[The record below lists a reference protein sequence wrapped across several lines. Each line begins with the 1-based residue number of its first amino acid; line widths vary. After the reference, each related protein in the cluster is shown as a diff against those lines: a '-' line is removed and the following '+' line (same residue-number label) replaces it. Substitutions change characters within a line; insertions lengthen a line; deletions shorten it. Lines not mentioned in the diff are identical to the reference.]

1 MKKPS
6 ITAHTMVKN
15 EARFV
20 WYAVMSVIDHVD
32 KVLLWDTGSTDGTV
46 EICKEIKKLRGTKVD
61 FRQIDQS
68 DILDFTRA
76 RREMLEATTTDWF
89 LMVDA
94 DEVWWDDSIRKV
106 VDVIKSS
113 KGRELESI
121 VVPTINV
128 VGDMYHYQEEAAGN
142 YHLAGR
148 VGHLNLRGVNRN
160 IPGLSSDK
168 PHGTWGWTDGEGKM
182 IQDRSSKKIKYIDA
196 PYLHATFLERS
207 GFGSGDKVTPKRAKK
222 LKHEIGL
229 EFPLDYFYPEVF
241 FRPRPSIVA
250 SPWRAMDRVFKM
262 RAFIETPLRK
272 FKRRVL
278 PKKVGY

>member
-1 MKKPS
+1 MT

-20 WYAVMSVIDHVD
+20 WYSVMSVVDHVN
-32 KVLLWDTGSTDGTV
+32 KYLLWDTGSTDGTL
-46 EICKEIKKLRGTKVD
+46 EILKEIKKHKGEKVD

-68 DILDFTRA
+68 SISDFTEA
-76 RREMLEATTTDWF
+76 RRKMLEATKTDWF

-94 DEVWWDDSIRKV
+94 DEIWWDESIRKV
-106 VDVIKSS
+106 VEVIKSS

-121 VVPTINV
+121 VVPTINL
-128 VGDMYHYQEEAAGN
+128 VGDMFHYQEEAAGN

-148 VGHLNLRGVNRN
+148 VGHLNLRGINRN
-160 IPGLSSDK
+160 ISGLSSHK

-182 IQDRSSKKIKYIDA
+182 IQDRSQKKIKYIDA

-207 GFGSGDKVTPKRAKK
+207 GFGEGDNVTPKRAKK
-222 LKHEIGL
+222 LKHEIGI
-229 EFPLDYFYPEVF
+229 EFPRDYFYPEVF
-241 FRPRPSIVA
+241 FRPRPEIVT
-250 SPWRAMDRVFKM
+250 SPWKPMDMAFKM
-262 RAFIETPLRK
+262 RAYVETPLRK
-272 FKRRVL
+272 VKRRLL